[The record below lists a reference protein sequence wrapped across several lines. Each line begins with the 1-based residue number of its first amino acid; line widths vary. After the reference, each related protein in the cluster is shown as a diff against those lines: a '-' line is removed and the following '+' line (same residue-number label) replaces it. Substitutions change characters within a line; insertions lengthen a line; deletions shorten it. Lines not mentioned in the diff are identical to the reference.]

1 MEPMV
6 LRLSRQLSP
15 VIAYSLAVMACG
27 LTALVLTPLRDDLNL
42 VNIVMLFLLAVVLVA
57 ASLGRGPAV
66 LAAFVSVALFD
77 FYFVPPRFSF
87 AVADAQHLVTF
98 AVMLAVALITG
109 GLTAGLRRQADAARE
124 RERRSQALY
133 ELARDLAGALTAEQ
147 VAAIGRCFLARVLGF
162 QSALLLTDVPPHLQ
176 VIPGAEDEL
185 PVEIHL
191 AQMALAQGTRVE
203 CDPLVG
209 EGFATAYFPLLGPV
223 SVRGVLAVA
232 PRENDPRL
240 VREQQALMETLA
252 SLLAIALERVH
263 YAEAARSAEVAVAA
277 ERLRS
282 SILSALSHDL
292 RTPLT
297 ALRGMAEAL
306 AWELPPGSEPGQREA
321 AEAIRD
327 QALRLSSMV
336 TNLLEMARLQAGKV
350 PLRLDWQSL
359 EEVLGAA
366 LKLLEPALQPHP
378 LHIDLPP
385 DLPLLEF
392 DAVLIERVLCNLLE
406 NAAKYAPVDSPIDIS
421 ARQLDAREGGGAEV
435 EVVVADRGP
444 GFPPG
449 SEGSLFD
456 LFVRGETES
465 AQPGMGLGLA
475 ICRAIVEAHGGRI
488 AAANRPEGGAS
499 IRFTLPLRTPPVLT
513 DEAEILAGRSDS

>member
-1 MEPMV
+1 MV
-6 LRLSRQLSP
+6 QRLSRQLSP
-15 VIAYSLAVMACG
+15 VIAYSLAVVASG
-27 LTALVLTPLRDDLNL
+27 LTTLLVTPLRDDLDL
-42 VNIVMLFLLAVVLVA
+42 VNIVMLFLLTVVLVA

-87 AVADAQHLVTF
+87 AVADAQHLLTF
-98 AVMLAVALITG
+98 VVMLTVALITG
-109 GLTAGLRRQADAARE
+109 GLTAGLRRQAEAARE

-147 VAAIGRCFLARVLGF
+147 VAAIGRSFLARTLGF
-162 QSALLLTDVPPHLQ
+162 QSALLLTNVPPQLE
-176 VIPGAEDEL
+176 VIPGADEEL

-209 EGFATAYFPLLGPV
+209 EGFATAYFPLLGPM

-232 PRENDPRL
+232 PRESDPRQ
-240 VREQQALMETLA
+240 VREQQALMETVA

-263 YAEAARSAEVAVAA
+263 YAEVARGAEVTVAA

-306 AWELPPGSEPGQREA
+306 AWELPPDTAAGQREA

-327 QALRLSSMV
+327 QALRLSGMV

-359 EEVLGAA
+359 EEVLGGA
-366 LKLLEPALQPHP
+366 LKLLEPSLQNHP
-378 LHIDLPP
+378 VQINLPP

-406 NAAKYAPVDSPIDIS
+406 NALKYAPADSPIDIS
-421 ARQLDAREGGGAEV
+421 ACQVAGQAGEAGAV
-435 EVVVADRGP
+435 EVAVADRGP

-456 LFVRGETES
+456 LFVRGEAES

-475 ICRAIVEAHGGRI
+475 ICRAIVEAHGGSI
-488 AAANRPEGGAS
+488 SAANRPEGGACV
-499 IRFTLPLRTPPVLT
+499 RFTLPLHPPPALA
-513 DEAEILAGRSDS
+513 DEAEILAARST